1 MQRYHAGGVMK
12 KVILAILLVCIILI
26 GIFVIYKFVL
36 PKEPIDNG
44 VLIING
50 RVLEGTNVTIYDG
63 YDAKL
68 PLLEVI
74 SNIGFQIE
82 WADTT
87 IANVTFEDRT
97 FVIDLKEKSFIENGG
112 KFGETFNYL
121 TCPPGG
127 SSYICE
133 LYENEIYLDRCTFYA
148 AMRMIGFDMSIEVSY
163 RDATVVIETRE

>member
-1 MQRYHAGGVMK
+1 MK
-12 KVILAILLVCIILI
+12 KVILAILSVCIIFVGILI
-26 GIFVIYKFVL
+26 IYKL
-36 PKEPIDNG
+36 TQPKEPIDNG

-97 FVIDLKEKSFIENGG
+97 FVIDLKEKSFIENG
-112 KFGETFNYL
+112 KTFDYL
-121 TCPPGG
+121 VAPPGRTN
-127 SSYICE
+127 YICE
-133 LYENEIYLDRCTFYA
+133 LYENEIYLDRNTFGV
-148 AMRMIGFDMSIEVSY
+148 AMRMIGLDMSIEVDY
-163 RDATVVIETRE
+163 RDAAVVIETDM

>member
-1 MQRYHAGGVMK
+1 MK
-12 KVILAILLVCIILI
+12 KVVLVILSVCIIFVGILI
-26 GIFVIYKFVL
+26 IYKL
-36 PKEPIDNG
+36 TQPKEPIDNG

-50 RVLEGTNVTIYDG
+50 RVLESTNVTIYDG

-97 FVIDLKEKSFIENGG
+97 FVIDLIEKSFIENGG

-127 SSYICE
+127 SNYICE

-148 AMRMIGFDMSIEVSY
+148 AMRMIGLNIRIDVDY
-163 RDATVVIETRE
+163 YDATVVIETDM